1 MEKLLEDLDGK
12 LKTLK
17 YRMSKSDDSIT
28 KQDKET
34 LERQRLSV
42 SAISTMVNTLK
53 ETIEEK
59 MFLQGKDEEE
69 VKIWAATPETM
80 LAEADQCVRRLTQ
93 EMSRGELVAKEEL
106 TLKEEQHKL
115 DFQKRLTEQKL
126 RQEKEADEEKRKLD
140 WEHQQ
145 KLKELQPTSQL
156 SSQSTS
162 KVSTAAKMPK
172 LVISKFTGT
181 PQDWVRF
188 WGLFESQIDK
198 SAADDVTKFSY
209 LKELVEVKVRK
220 LIDGL
225 PFTGEGYARARD
237 ILKKRYVQTSE
248 VVGAYVRAILE
259 LPTIKE
265 RDVSKIHSFYETL
278 LFNVESL
285 QTLESLEKLDA
296 AVRFTFDKLD
306 VIKSELAMTNE
317 KWSEWTFMEF
327 VHALELWTKNNP
339 IKETPGSKHHK
350 ERDRSYFSK
359 NNDNNNKGCLYCSNE
374 SHKAIRCNKVVDP
387 GARKK
392 ILAEKHL
399 CFNCAGGRHRAA
411 ECKSKNRCQICE
423 GKHHTSICDK
433 SPPPREPGMTANFI
447 GASTVVHPVV
457 VVRINGYKFRALL
470 DSGASHSYAITFAKQ
485 QLGANPKE
493 NECKLLGLKW
503 NKIEDTLQVDFP
515 TVPAVLTKRGVLA
528 YLAKV
533 YDPLGLISP
542 MMLEGKIIYRE
553 ICEEK
558 IRWDGCIPDELS
570 KRWLKWESALPNCL
584 SFPRCIPVYRE
595 PIQQVKLHSFGDASK
610 RGVCAAV
617 YAVVQQESGVV
628 QGLVAAKSRLA
639 KTNLTIPRLELV
651 GGHMAVNLA
660 VNVRNALEE
669 FRVAENIQCWLDS
682 TVALHWLKD
691 HGQYRQFVANRVRK
705 MRSHE
710 NVLWRHVPTAENP
723 ADLGSRGGS
732 VDGAKLWSDGPD
744 WLSDESKWPPN
755 IVTKASDTSEAEKRV
770 LRELSAV
777 GVETNDVLET
787 VLSKFELCKALRIFG
802 WVIRF
807 RNNCRNPSTKVTG
820 AITTD
825 EVVKLEMVLVNQTQ
839 QRAVNDLKFAE
850 DKEQLQLETN
860 ENGILQCH
868 GRIQGEYPIFLPD
881 SALFTTKVV
890 QRAHLSTL
898 HGGVGMVMAKVRE
911 KYWVPRL
918 RKLAKK
924 VISSCYG
931 CKKFRAPPA
940 NAPPTGLLPKC
951 RTEQSTPFAVIGVDF
966 AGPVKYRLRGREAKS
981 YVALF
986 SCSLTRAVF
995 LELLPSLETKE
1006 FIKSLKRFIARRG
1019 RPTTIYSDNGS
1030 TFIAAS
1036 KWLKCI
1042 RKDEELNNFLRNN
1055 TISWRFNLSRAPWWG
1070 GQFERLI
1077 GLMKGIFYK
1086 TVGSGLLTWDELTEV
1101 LLDVEI
1107 AMNNRPLNCMEE
1119 DVQLPTLTP
1128 NSMLFI
1134 TPNYLPELKAYHEE
1148 DLSLR
1153 KRSKFLKRTKEE
1165 MWRSGQMNTCVL

>member
-93 EMSRGELVAKEEL
+93 EISRGELAAKEEL
-106 TLKEEQHKL
+106 TLKEEQHKW

-145 KLKELQPTSQL
+145 KLKELQTTSQL

-209 LKELVEVKVRK
+209 LKELVDVKVRK

-237 ILKKRYVQTSE
+237 ILKKRYGQTSE
-248 VVGAYVRAILE
+248 VVSAYVRAILE

-399 CFNCAGGRHRAA
+399 CFNCASGRHRAA

-470 DSGASHSYAITFAKQ
+470 DSGASHSYASSTAIQLIGAKCKSAGIRQIAMLTGVTTRKMQVYNVHIESLSKDFALDVSITKIEKDELLRLENPHYKEILKRHPHLKGVYMDDYDEKDMLPVHIILGANDYAKIRTNEYLRVGQTGEPVAEHTRLGWSLMSPGEDGKETFGYLAVNSISDYDNLCALDVLGLADNVGADGDVFDEFKEQLTRSKDGWYETSLPWKPGHQPLLSNHDGSLCRLNSLLRKLKRSDMLPEYDAVIRDQIEQGIVEKAPSEVTGKELYLPHRAVVRENAETTKTRIVYDASARQREDTPSLNDCLLTGPPLHNQLWSVIVRNRFHPVAVAGDVQKAFLQIRVREAERDALRFHWIKDLHSTEVEVLRFTRVVFGLTSSLFLLNGVIARHLELIEPRFPETVAEIRKSLYVDDLISGAPTTDIDEATKLKQDAIDIFDDARLRLHKWHSNAPELESDMSDNSITFAKQ

-515 TVPAVLTKRGVLA
+515 T
-528 YLAKV
+528 
-533 YDPLGLISP
+533 
-542 MMLEGKIIYRE
+542 
-553 ICEEK
+553 
-558 IRWDGCIPDELS
+558 
-570 KRWLKWESALPNCL
+570 
-584 SFPRCIPVYRE
+584 
-595 PIQQVKLHSFGDASK
+595 
-610 RGVCAAV
+610 
-617 YAVVQQESGVV
+617 
-628 QGLVAAKSRLA
+628 
-639 KTNLTIPRLELV
+639 
-651 GGHMAVNLA
+651 
-660 VNVRNALEE
+660 
-669 FRVAENIQCWLDS
+669 
-682 TVALHWLKD
+682 
-691 HGQYRQFVANRVRK
+691 
-705 MRSHE
+705 
-710 NVLWRHVPTAENP
+710 
-723 ADLGSRGGS
+723 
-732 VDGAKLWSDGPD
+732 
-744 WLSDESKWPPN
+744 
-755 IVTKASDTSEAEKRV
+755 
-770 LRELSAV
+770 
-777 GVETNDVLET
+777 
-787 VLSKFELCKALRIFG
+787 
-802 WVIRF
+802 
-807 RNNCRNPSTKVTG
+807 
-820 AITTD
+820 
-825 EVVKLEMVLVNQTQ
+825 
-839 QRAVNDLKFAE
+839 
-850 DKEQLQLETN
+850 
-860 ENGILQCH
+860 
-868 GRIQGEYPIFLPD
+868 
-881 SALFTTKVV
+881 
-890 QRAHLSTL
+890 
-898 HGGVGMVMAKVRE
+898 
-911 KYWVPRL
+911 
-918 RKLAKK
+918 
-924 VISSCYG
+924 
-931 CKKFRAPPA
+931 
-940 NAPPTGLLPKC
+940 
-951 RTEQSTPFAVIGVDF
+951 
-966 AGPVKYRLRGREAKS
+966 
-981 YVALF
+981 
-986 SCSLTRAVF
+986 
-995 LELLPSLETKE
+995 
-1006 FIKSLKRFIARRG
+1006 
-1019 RPTTIYSDNGS
+1019 
-1030 TFIAAS
+1030 
-1036 KWLKCI
+1036 
-1042 RKDEELNNFLRNN
+1042 
-1055 TISWRFNLSRAPWWG
+1055 
-1070 GQFERLI
+1070 
-1077 GLMKGIFYK
+1077 
-1086 TVGSGLLTWDELTEV
+1086 
-1101 LLDVEI
+1101 
-1107 AMNNRPLNCMEE
+1107 
-1119 DVQLPTLTP
+1119 
-1128 NSMLFI
+1128 
-1134 TPNYLPELKAYHEE
+1134 
-1148 DLSLR
+1148 
-1153 KRSKFLKRTKEE
+1153 
-1165 MWRSGQMNTCVL
+1165 